1 MSILQFLRILW
12 AYRLMVGGLT
22 AACLAVAFVVVQFV
36 PPRYEAQSRVMLDI
50 IKPDPVTGQ
59 VMATSFARAYTKTQ
73 MELVKD
79 PQTAKL
85 VVDDLGWA
93 KDPAIQ
99 RQYRESKQSD
109 DVDFDRW
116 ASQEI
121 SNGASARLIQGS
133 NILEITYA
141 SESPNRAKVVADGLR
156 KAYLETTLQSR
167 REAARRNAEWYED
180 QAEKAKAI
188 LFQAEAAKSS
198 YEREHGIILG
208 DNKVDIDSA
217 RLASLATSGGGAFIT
232 PSSPS
237 SSPLTLQL
245 ARVDAELLEMSKTLG
260 PNHPQLLQGRR
271 QRELLAQ
278 QAAAERS
285 ASGSAAASAMSAA
298 SATSGLL
305 EAQKAKVLAQREKV
319 ERLRLMQDEIDLRR
333 DQYNKAVA
341 RGAQLRQEADVAEAG
356 ATPLANAITPQS
368 PVFPNKPLIV
378 GAALGGGFILGLL
391 LALLLELF
399 SRRVRSVED
408 LLSAVDAP
416 VLAVIRGPA
425 AAKPPQ
431 QRWRLPNLRLGRR
444 VPTRTAQA

>member
-12 AYRLMVGGLT
+12 AYRFMVAGLT
-22 AACLAVAFVVVQFV
+22 VACLTIAFIVVQFV

-59 VMATSFARAYTKTQ
+59 VMATSFLRAYTKTQ
-73 MELVKD
+73 IELVKD
-79 PQTAKL
+79 PETAKL

-93 KDPAIQ
+93 KNPAIQ
-99 RQYRESKQSD
+99 RQYKESKTD
-109 DVDFDRW
+109 DLDFERW
-116 ASQEI
+116 AAQEI
-121 SNGASARLIQGS
+121 SKGASARLIEGS

-141 SESPNRAKVVADGLR
+141 SESPARAKTVADGLR

-180 QAEKAKAI
+180 QAEKAKTI
-188 LFQAEAAKSS
+188 LFQAESTKSN

-260 PNHPQLLQGRR
+260 PNHPQLQQARR

-285 ASGSAAASAMSAA
+285 SAGSAAASALSAA
-298 SATSGLL
+298 AATSGML

-341 RGAQLRQEADVAEAG
+341 RAAQLRQEADVADAG
-356 ATPLANAITPQS
+356 ATPLASAITPQA

-378 GAALGGGFILGLL
+378 GAAVGGGLALGVV
-391 LALLLELF
+391 LALLFEIF
-399 SRRVRSVED
+399 ARRVRSIED
-408 LLSAVDAP
+408 LHSAVEAP
-416 VLAVIRGPA
+416 VLAVIRSPA
-425 AAKPPQ
+425 AARPS
-431 QRWRLPNLRLGRR
+431 RWWRLPRLRRSVPIR
-444 VPTRTAQA
+444 VAQA